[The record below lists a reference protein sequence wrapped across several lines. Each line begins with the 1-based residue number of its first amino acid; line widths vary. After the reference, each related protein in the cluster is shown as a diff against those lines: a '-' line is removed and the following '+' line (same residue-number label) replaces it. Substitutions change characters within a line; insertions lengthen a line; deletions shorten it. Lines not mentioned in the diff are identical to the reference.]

1 VEERVVSAEVTHGKR
16 ADAVANHARILEAAR
31 LVMAERGLD
40 MEMDEVAVRAG
51 VGVGTLYRHFANRDA
66 MVQAVL
72 AQTFEELLVRLRAA
86 AAIEDPT
93 VALRE
98 IPFTLAVIQSVFPM
112 LRDPRCAK
120 LMHEMKHEMS
130 GSMTDEVLDLISG
143 LVERG
148 VQTGAFRSGLDP
160 EATAAAILGSIGA
173 VLENLGAK
181 RPLLELAEILA
192 DLHHGMVAAR

>member
-1 VEERVVSAEVTHGKR
+1 VEERAVPAEVTHGKR

-31 LVMAERGLD
+31 LVMVERGLD
-40 MEMDEVAVRAG
+40 MEMDEVAERAG

-72 AQTFEELLVRLRAA
+72 AKTFEDILVRLRAA

-112 LRDPRCAK
+112 LRDPRCTK
-120 LMHEMKHEMS
+120 LMHDMKQEMRS
-130 GSMTDEVLDLISG
+130 PMTDEVLDLISG

-148 VQTGAFRSGLDP
+148 IGTGAFRAGLDP
-160 EATAAAILGSIGA
+160 AATAAAILGSIGA
-173 VLENLGAK
+173 VFENLGAK

-192 DLHHGMVAAR
+192 DLHHGMVTKH